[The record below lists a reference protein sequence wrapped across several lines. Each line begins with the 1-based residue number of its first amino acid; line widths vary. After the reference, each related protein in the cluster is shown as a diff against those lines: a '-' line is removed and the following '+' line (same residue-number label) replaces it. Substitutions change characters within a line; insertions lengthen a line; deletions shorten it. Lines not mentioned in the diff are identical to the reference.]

1 MHWWALAQKLGRPDL
16 NLSSS
21 ISLGKLFNYT
31 RPPMY
36 NEGSYNLYRYEIKV
50 QHIFN
55 NLIISSINFQEKI

>member
-31 RPPMY
+31 RPTMY
-36 NEGSYNLYRYEIKV
+36 NEGSYNFYGYEIKV

-55 NLIISSINFQEKI
+55 NLIISSMNFQENI